1 VSKATIEDGF
11 RLALPPDVHHLVRV
25 GHSVVVTVDEGGRI
39 VLTPE
44 PKALA
49 ALLGTFGMW
58 ADRDDVPADGVAY
71 MDEIR
76 RGQRL
81 NDLGLPPH
89 EGD

>member
-1 VSKATIEDGF
+1 
-11 RLALPPDVHHLVRV
+11 
-25 GHSVVVTVDEGGRI
+25 
-39 VLTPE
+39 
-44 PKALA
+44 
-49 ALLGTFGMW
+49 MW